1 MAKTGIYVSL
11 SDSQIGN
18 NQSDESI
25 AMIFADAPAI
35 SSTFLQD
42 KAYMITG
49 LQDAAALGIT
59 QEWETEQLSSS
70 GSRLYTHIAD
80 FYANAGSG
88 TKLWICGTTFTYGES
103 GSLSQ
108 ASFYSGKVADAVM
121 QTVENGYALR
131 PRIFILCKGEK
142 AAASTK
148 YTSSSL
154 NCDYDLTDIA
164 AFQTFLEDMS
174 NDNSIRM
181 CGIYDGAFL
190 NPATTPIDVTN
201 LTDASGLNAPLVGY
215 NITDIHGYGISS
227 TGHVGG
233 ILSGRNIQASIG
245 NVSLGSTVQ
254 KAYFTNVK
262 NTSGSIT
269 YQSGTPVSQLNN
281 VKNDIIGEKGYV
293 FLRTRPMITGLFY
306 NDGSTC
312 NLSTNALSKLEMV
325 RVGNA
330 VCDDAQQF
338 LTLYLNVNIP
348 VESDGTILA
357 SYKSSMSSD
366 FYSRYIQP
374 RLNAGQASDIRVTFS
389 EKDGNYVQSKAIQ
402 CTVEI
407 LPSPA
412 MEQGYVNVFYVSSL

>member
-18 NQSDESI
+18 NQGDESI

-59 QEWETEQLSSS
+59 QEWETGQLSSS

-88 TKLWICGTTFTYGES
+88 TKLWICGTTFTYGAS

-148 YTSSSL
+148 YTSSAL

-190 NPATTPIDVTN
+190 NPATTPIDVTK
-201 LTDASGLNAPLVGY
+201 LTDASGINAPLVGY

-262 NTSGSIT
+262 NTTGSIT

-281 VKNDIIGEKGYV
+281 AKNDIIGEKGYV

>member
-59 QEWETEQLSSS
+59 QEWETGQLDTSK
-70 GSRLYTHIAD
+70 SRLYTHIAD

-88 TKLWICGTTFTYGES
+88 TKLWICGTTFTYGAS

-142 AAASTK
+142 ASASTK
-148 YTSSSL
+148 YTGGTL

-190 NPATTPIDVTN
+190 NPETTPIDVTK
-201 LTDASGLNAPLVGY
+201 LTDASGINAPLVGY
-215 NITDIHGYGISS
+215 NITDIHGYGVSS

-262 NTSGSIT
+262 NTTGSIT

-281 VKNDIIGEKGYV
+281 AKNDIIGEKGYV

>member
-11 SDSQIGN
+11 TDSQIGN

-35 SSTFLQD
+35 SGTFLQD
-42 KAYMITG
+42 KSYMITG
-49 LQDAAALGIT
+49 LQDAVALGIT
-59 QEWETEQLSSS
+59 QEWEETQLAAS

-80 FYANAGSG
+80 FYANAGAG
-88 TKLWICGTTFTYGES
+88 TKLWICGTTFTYGAS

-108 ASFYSGKVADAVM
+108 AAFYSGKVADAVM

-131 PRIFILCKGEK
+131 PRILIICKGEK
-142 AAASTK
+142 SAASTK
-148 YTSSSL
+148 YTGDAL
-154 NCDYDLTDIA
+154 NCDYDSTDIA
-164 AFQTFLEDMS
+164 AFQSFLEDMS

-190 NPATTPIDVTN
+190 NPANTPMDVTK
-201 LTDASGLNAPLVGY
+201 LADATGLAAPLVGY
-215 NITDIHGYGISS
+215 NITDIHGYGVSS

-233 ILSGRNIQASIG
+233 VLSGRAIQTSIG
-245 NVSLGSTVQ
+245 NVSLGSTSQ
-254 KAYFTNVK
+254 KAYFTNVQ
-262 NTSGSIT
+262 NTTRSIT
-269 YQSGTPVSQLNN
+269 YNSGTLVSQINN
-281 VKNDIIGEKGYV
+281 AKNDIIGEKGYI

-306 NDGSTC
+306 NDGATC

-357 SYKSSMSSD
+357 SYKSAMSSD

>member
-35 SSTFLQD
+35 STTFLQD

-59 QEWETEQLSSS
+59 REWETGQLDTSK
-70 GSRLYTHIAD
+70 SRLYTHIAD

-88 TKLWICGTTFTYGES
+88 TKLWICGTTFTYGAS

-148 YTSSSL
+148 YTSSTL

-190 NPATTPIDVTN
+190 NPATTPIDVTK
-201 LTDASGLNAPLVGY
+201 LTDASGINAPLVGY

-262 NTSGSIT
+262 NTTGSIT

-281 VKNDIIGEKGYV
+281 AKNDIIGEKGYV

>member
-190 NPATTPIDVTN
+190 KPATTPIDVTN

-281 VKNDIIGEKGYV
+281 AKNDIIGEKGYV

>member
-11 SDSQIGN
+11 TDSQIGN

-35 SSTFLQD
+35 SGTFLQN
-42 KAYMITG
+42 KSYMITG
-49 LQDAAALGIT
+49 LQDAVALGIT
-59 QEWETEQLSSS
+59 QEWEKEQLATS

-80 FYANAGSG
+80 FYANAGAG
-88 TKLWICGTTFTYGES
+88 TKLWICGTTFTYGAS

-108 ASFYSGKVADAVM
+108 AAFYSGKVADAVM

-131 PRIFILCKGEK
+131 PRILIICKGEK

-148 YTSSSL
+148 YTDDAL
-154 NCDYDLTDIA
+154 NCNYDSTDIA

-190 NPATTPIDVTN
+190 NPANTPMDVTK
-201 LTDASGLNAPLVGY
+201 LADATGLAAPLVGY
-215 NITDIHGYGISS
+215 NITDIHGYGVSS

-233 ILSGRNIQASIG
+233 VLSGRAIQTSIG
-245 NVSLGSTVQ
+245 NVSLGSTSQ
-254 KAYFTNVK
+254 KAYFTNVQ
-262 NTSGSIT
+262 NTIGSIT
-269 YQSGTPVSQLNN
+269 YNSGTLVSQINN
-281 VKNDIIGEKGYV
+281 AKNDIIGEKGYI

-306 NDGSTC
+306 NDGATC

-357 SYKSSMSSD
+357 SYKSAMSSD

>member
-131 PRIFILCKGEK
+131 PRILILCKGEK

-148 YTSSSL
+148 YTGDAL
-154 NCDYDLTDIA
+154 NCDYDSTDIA

-281 VKNDIIGEKGYV
+281 AKNDIIGEKGYV

>member
-59 QEWETEQLSSS
+59 QEWETGQLDTSK
-70 GSRLYTHIAD
+70 SRLYTHIAD

-88 TKLWICGTTFTYGES
+88 TKLWICGTTFTYGAS

-148 YTSSSL
+148 YTSSAL

-190 NPATTPIDVTN
+190 NPATTPIDVTK
-201 LTDASGLNAPLVGY
+201 LTDASGINAPLVGY
-215 NITDIHGYGISS
+215 NITDIHGYGVSS

-262 NTSGSIT
+262 NTTGSTT

-281 VKNDIIGEKGYV
+281 AKNDIIGEKGYV

>member
-59 QEWETEQLSSS
+59 QEWETGQLDTSK
-70 GSRLYTHIAD
+70 SRLYTHIAD

-88 TKLWICGTTFTYGES
+88 TKLWICGTTFTYGAS

-148 YTSSSL
+148 YTGDAL

-190 NPATTPIDVTN
+190 NPATTPIDVTK
-201 LTDASGLNAPLVGY
+201 LTDASGINAPLVGY

-262 NTSGSIT
+262 NTTGSIT

-281 VKNDIIGEKGYV
+281 AKNDIIGEKGYV

>member
-88 TKLWICGTTFTYGES
+88 TKLWICGTTFTYGKS

-281 VKNDIIGEKGYV
+281 AKNDIIGEKGYV

-374 RLNAGQASDIRVTFS
+374 RLNAGQASDIRITFS

>member
-59 QEWETEQLSSS
+59 QEWETGQLDTSK
-70 GSRLYTHIAD
+70 SRLYTHIAD

-88 TKLWICGTTFTYGES
+88 TKLWICGTTFTYGAS

-148 YTSSSL
+148 YTSDSL

-201 LTDASGLNAPLVGY
+201 LKDASGLNAPLVGY

-281 VKNDIIGEKGYV
+281 AKNDIVGEKGYV

>member
-18 NQSDESI
+18 NRSDESV

-35 SSTFLQD
+35 LGTFLQD
-42 KAYMITG
+42 KAYLITG

-59 QEWETEQLSSS
+59 QEWETGQLDTSK
-70 GSRLYTHIAD
+70 SRLYTHIAD

-88 TKLWICGTTFTYGES
+88 TKLWICGTTFTYGAS

-131 PRIFILCKGEK
+131 PRIFILCKGGK

-148 YTSSSL
+148 YTGSAL

-174 NDNSIRM
+174 NNNSIRM

-190 NPATTPIDVTN
+190 NPSTTPIDVAK
-201 LTDASGLNAPLVGY
+201 LTDASGINAPLVGY

-262 NTSGSIT
+262 NTTGSIT

-281 VKNDIIGEKGYV
+281 AKNDIIGEKGYV

>member
-18 NQSDESI
+18 NQSNESI

-59 QEWETEQLSSS
+59 QEWETGQLDTSK
-70 GSRLYTHIAD
+70 SRLYTHIAD

-142 AAASTK
+142 AATSTK
-148 YTSSSL
+148 YTGGAL
-154 NCDYDLTDIA
+154 NCYYDLTDIA

-190 NPATTPIDVTN
+190 NPATTPIDVTK
-201 LTDASGLNAPLVGY
+201 LTDASGINAPLVGY
-215 NITDIHGYGISS
+215 NITDIHGYGVSS

-254 KAYFTNVK
+254 KAYFTNVR
-262 NTSGSIT
+262 NTTGSIT

-281 VKNDIIGEKGYV
+281 AKNDIIGEKGYV

-407 LPSPA
+407 LSSPA

>member
-35 SSTFLQD
+35 SRTFLQD

-88 TKLWICGTTFTYGES
+88 TKLWICGTTFTYGKS

-148 YTSSSL
+148 YTSSVL

-281 VKNDIIGEKGYV
+281 AKNDIIGEKGYV

-389 EKDGNYVQSKAIQ
+389 EKGGNYVQSKAIQ

>member
-35 SSTFLQD
+35 SSTFLQN

-59 QEWETEQLSSS
+59 QEWETGQLSSS
-70 GSRLYTHIAD
+70 KSRLYTHIAD

-108 ASFYSGKVADAVM
+108 ASFYSGEVSNAVM

-148 YTSSSL
+148 YTRSVL

-190 NPATTPIDVTN
+190 NPATTPINVTD

-269 YQSGTPVSQLNN
+269 YQSGTPVSHLNN
-281 VKNDIIGEKGYV
+281 AKNDIIGEKGYV

>member
-11 SDSQIGN
+11 TDSQIGN

-35 SSTFLQD
+35 SGTFLQD
-42 KAYMITG
+42 KSYMITG
-49 LQDAAALGIT
+49 LQDAVALGIT
-59 QEWETEQLSSS
+59 QEWEEEQLAAS

-80 FYANAGSG
+80 FYANAGAG
-88 TKLWICGTTFTYGES
+88 TKLWICGTTFTYGTS

-108 ASFYSGKVADAVM
+108 AEFYSGKVADAVM

-131 PRIFILCKGEK
+131 PRILILCKGEK
-142 AAASTK
+142 AAANTK
-148 YTSSSL
+148 YTGDSL
-154 NCDYDLTDIA
+154 NCDYDSTDIA

-190 NPATTPIDVTN
+190 NRGNTPMDVTK
-201 LTDASGLNAPLVGY
+201 LADATGLAAPLVGY
-215 NITDIHGYGISS
+215 NITDIHGYGVSS

-233 ILSGRNIQASIG
+233 VLSGRAIQTSIG
-245 NVSLGSTVQ
+245 NVSLGSTSQ
-254 KAYFTNVK
+254 KAYFTNVQ
-262 NTSGSIT
+262 NTAGSIT
-269 YQSGTPVSQLNN
+269 YNSGTLVSQINN
-281 VKNDIIGEKGYV
+281 AKNDIIGEKGYI

-306 NDGSTC
+306 NDGATC

-357 SYKSSMSSD
+357 SYKSAMSSD

>member
-59 QEWETEQLSSS
+59 QEWETGQLDTSK
-70 GSRLYTHIAD
+70 SRLYTHIAD

-88 TKLWICGTTFTYGES
+88 TKLWICGTTFTYGAS

-148 YTSSSL
+148 YTSRAL

-262 NTSGSIT
+262 NTTGSIT

-281 VKNDIIGEKGYV
+281 AKNDIIGEKGYV

>member
-11 SDSQIGN
+11 SDSRTGN

-42 KAYMITG
+42 KAYLITG

-59 QEWETEQLSSS
+59 QEWETGQLDTSK
-70 GSRLYTHIAD
+70 SRLYTHIAD
-80 FYANAGSG
+80 FYANAVSG

-148 YTSSSL
+148 YTSSAL
-154 NCDYDLTDIA
+154 NCNYDLTDIA

-190 NPATTPIDVTN
+190 NPATTPIDVTK

-281 VKNDIIGEKGYV
+281 AKNDIIGEKGYV

>member
-35 SSTFLQD
+35 SRTFLQD

-59 QEWETEQLSSS
+59 QEWETGQLDTS

-148 YTSSSL
+148 YTSSVL

-269 YQSGTPVSQLNN
+269 YKSGTPVSQLNN
-281 VKNDIIGEKGYV
+281 AKNDIIGEKGYV

>member
-59 QEWETEQLSSS
+59 QEWETKQLSSS

-88 TKLWICGTTFTYGES
+88 TKLWICGTTFTYGIS

-148 YTSSSL
+148 YTDSAL

-245 NVSLGSTVQ
+245 NVYLGSTVQ

-262 NTSGSIT
+262 NTTGSIT

-281 VKNDIIGEKGYV
+281 AKNDIIGEKGYV

>member
-11 SDSQIGN
+11 TDSQIGN

-35 SSTFLQD
+35 SGTFLQD
-42 KAYMITG
+42 KSYMITG
-49 LQDAAALGIT
+49 LQDAVALGIT
-59 QEWETEQLSSS
+59 QEWEEKQLAVS

-80 FYANAGSG
+80 FYANAGAG
-88 TKLWICGTTFTYGES
+88 TKLWIYGTTFTYGAS

-108 ASFYSGKVADAVM
+108 AAFYSGKVADAVI

-131 PRIFILCKGEK
+131 PRILIICKGEK
-142 AAASTK
+142 AVTRTK
-148 YTSSSL
+148 YTGDAL
-154 NCDYDLTDIA
+154 NCDYDSTDIA

-190 NPATTPIDVTN
+190 NPADTPMDVTK
-201 LTDASGLNAPLVGY
+201 LVDATGLAAPLVGY
-215 NITDIHGYGISS
+215 NITDIHGYGVSS

-233 ILSGRNIQASIG
+233 VLSGRAIQTSIG
-245 NVSLGSTVQ
+245 NVSLGSTSQ
-254 KAYFTNVK
+254 KAYFTNVQ
-262 NTSGSIT
+262 NTTRSIT
-269 YQSGTPVSQLNN
+269 YNSGTLVSQINN
-281 VKNDIIGEKGYV
+281 AKNDIIGEKGYI

-306 NDGSTC
+306 NDGATC

-357 SYKSSMSSD
+357 SYKSAMSSD

>member
-103 GSLSQ
+103 GSLSK

-281 VKNDIIGEKGYV
+281 AKNDIIGEKGYV

>member
-59 QEWETEQLSSS
+59 QEWETGQLDTSK
-70 GSRLYTHIAD
+70 SRLYTHIAD

-88 TKLWICGTTFTYGES
+88 TKLWICGTTFTYGAS

-148 YTSSSL
+148 YTNSAL

-190 NPATTPIDVTN
+190 NPATTPIDVTK
-201 LTDASGLNAPLVGY
+201 LTDASGINAPLVGY

-262 NTSGSIT
+262 NTTGSIT

-281 VKNDIIGEKGYV
+281 AKNDIIGEKGYV

>member
-42 KAYMITG
+42 KAYLITG

-142 AAASTK
+142 AAARTK
-148 YTSSSL
+148 YKSSVL

-245 NVSLGSTVQ
+245 NVSFGSTVQ

-262 NTSGSIT
+262 NTTGSIT

-281 VKNDIIGEKGYV
+281 AKNDIIGEKGYV

>member
-59 QEWETEQLSSS
+59 QEWETGQLSSS
-70 GSRLYTHIAD
+70 KSRLYTHIAD

-88 TKLWICGTTFTYGES
+88 TKLWICGTTFTYGAS

-108 ASFYSGKVADAVM
+108 ASFYSGKVSDAVM

-148 YTSSSL
+148 YTSSVL

-190 NPATTPIDVTN
+190 NPATTPINVTG

-233 ILSGRNIQASIG
+233 ILAGRNIQASIG

-281 VKNDIIGEKGYV
+281 AKNDIIGEKGYV

>member
-59 QEWETEQLSSS
+59 QEWETGQLSSS

-142 AAASTK
+142 AAARTK
-148 YTSSSL
+148 YTSSVL
-154 NCDYDLTDIA
+154 NCNYDLTDIA

-190 NPATTPIDVTN
+190 NPATTPIDVTK
-201 LTDASGLNAPLVGY
+201 LKDASGLNAPLVGY

-262 NTSGSIT
+262 NTSGTIT

-281 VKNDIIGEKGYV
+281 AKNDIIGEKGYV

>member
-11 SDSQIGN
+11 TDSQIGN

-42 KAYMITG
+42 KSYMITG
-49 LQDAAALGIT
+49 LQDAVALGIT
-59 QEWETEQLSSS
+59 QEWEEGQLATS

-148 YTSSSL
+148 YTSSAL

-262 NTSGSIT
+262 NTTGSIT

-281 VKNDIIGEKGYV
+281 AKNDIIGEKGYV

>member
-42 KAYMITG
+42 KAYLITG

-148 YTSSSL
+148 YTSSVL

-164 AFQTFLEDMS
+164 AFQTFLVDMS

-190 NPATTPIDVTN
+190 NPATTPIDVTG

-262 NTSGSIT
+262 NTTGSIT

-281 VKNDIIGEKGYV
+281 AKNDIIGEKGYV

>member
-59 QEWETEQLSSS
+59 QEWETGQLDTSK
-70 GSRLYTHIAD
+70 SRLYTHIAD

-88 TKLWICGTTFTYGES
+88 TKLWICGTTFTYGAS

-148 YTSSSL
+148 YTSRAL

-262 NTSGSIT
+262 NTTGSII

-281 VKNDIIGEKGYV
+281 AKNDIIGEKGYV

>member
-59 QEWETEQLSSS
+59 QEWETDQLSSS

-131 PRIFILCKGEK
+131 PRIFILCKGGK

-148 YTSSSL
+148 YTSSVL

-190 NPATTPIDVTN
+190 NPATTPIDVTK

-262 NTSGSIT
+262 STSGSIT

-281 VKNDIIGEKGYV
+281 AKNDIIGEKGYV

>member
-11 SDSQIGN
+11 SNSQIGN

-59 QEWETEQLSSS
+59 QEWETGQLDTSK
-70 GSRLYTHIAD
+70 SRLYTHIAD

-148 YTSSSL
+148 YTSSAL

-262 NTSGSIT
+262 NTTGSIT

-281 VKNDIIGEKGYV
+281 AKNDIIGEKGYV

>member
-35 SSTFLQD
+35 SGTFLQD
-42 KAYMITG
+42 KSYMITG
-49 LQDAAALGIT
+49 LQDAVALGIT
-59 QEWETEQLSSS
+59 QEWEEAQLAAS

-80 FYANAGSG
+80 FYANAGAG
-88 TKLWICGTTFTYGES
+88 TKLWICGTTFTYGAS

-108 ASFYSGKVADAVM
+108 AAFYSGKVAAAVM

-131 PRIFILCKGEK
+131 PRILIICKGEK

-148 YTSSSL
+148 YTGDAL
-154 NCDYDLTDIA
+154 NCNYDSTDIA

-190 NPATTPIDVTN
+190 NPANAPMDVTK
-201 LTDASGLNAPLVGY
+201 LADATGLAAPLVGY
-215 NITDIHGYGISS
+215 NITDIHGYGVSS

-233 ILSGRNIQASIG
+233 VLSGRAIQTSIG
-245 NVSLGSTVQ
+245 NVSLGSTSQ
-254 KAYFTNVK
+254 KAYFTNVQ
-262 NTSGSIT
+262 NTTGSIT
-269 YQSGTPVSQLNN
+269 YNSGTLVSQINN
-281 VKNDIIGEKGYV
+281 AKNDILGEKGYI

-306 NDGSTC
+306 NDGATC

-357 SYKSSMSSD
+357 SYKSAMSSD

>member
-35 SSTFLQD
+35 SNTFLQD

-59 QEWETEQLSSS
+59 QEWETGQLSSS

-88 TKLWICGTTFTYGES
+88 TKLWICGTTFTYGAS

-148 YTSSSL
+148 YTGGAL

-201 LTDASGLNAPLVGY
+201 LKDASGLNAPLVGY

-262 NTSGSIT
+262 NTTGSIT

-281 VKNDIIGEKGYV
+281 AKNDIIGEKGYV

>member
-59 QEWETEQLSSS
+59 QEWETGQLDTSK
-70 GSRLYTHIAD
+70 SRLYTHIAD

-88 TKLWICGTTFTYGES
+88 TKLWICGTTFTYGAS

-148 YTSSSL
+148 YTNSVL

-201 LTDASGLNAPLVGY
+201 LTDASGINAPLVGY

-262 NTSGSIT
+262 NTTGSIT

-281 VKNDIIGEKGYV
+281 AKNDIIGEKGYV

-407 LPSPA
+407 LPSPD
-412 MEQGYVNVFYVSSL
+412 MEQGYVNIFYVSSL

>member
-42 KAYMITG
+42 KAYLITG

-148 YTSSSL
+148 YTSSVL

-190 NPATTPIDVTN
+190 NPKTTPIDVTN

-262 NTSGSIT
+262 NTTGSIT

-281 VKNDIIGEKGYV
+281 AKNDIIGEKGYV

>member
-49 LQDAAALGIT
+49 LQDAAVLGIT

-148 YTSSSL
+148 YTSSTL
-154 NCDYDLTDIA
+154 NCNYDLTDIA

-281 VKNDIIGEKGYV
+281 AKNDIIGEKGYV

>member
-59 QEWETEQLSSS
+59 QEWETGQLSSS

-148 YTSSSL
+148 YTSSAL

-201 LTDASGLNAPLVGY
+201 LTDASGINAPLVGY

-269 YQSGTPVSQLNN
+269 YKSGTPVSQLNN
-281 VKNDIIGEKGYV
+281 AKNDIIGEKGYV

>member
-42 KAYMITG
+42 KAYLITG
-49 LQDAAALGIT
+49 LQDASALGIT
-59 QEWETEQLSSS
+59 QEWETGQLSSS

-121 QTVENGYALR
+121 QTVENGYAFR

-148 YTSSSL
+148 YTGSAL

-262 NTSGSIT
+262 NTTGSIT

-281 VKNDIIGEKGYV
+281 AKNDIIGGKGYV